1 MESSGGGRG
10 DDRSRAFDFDLNV
23 ELEFDRLGREAGPRA
38 PGGDLEPPAVRER
51 DSGGG
56 RSARAAGTS
65 EAAAEAAAPNGSARG
80 ARSET
85 IARILWAIPWI
96 AVAITIVVLGGLTFA
111 AAMVVFAF
119 IGLSELF
126 RMVHADRPAADRRLR
141 SPARA

>member
-23 ELEFDRLGREAGPRA
+23 ELEFDRLGREPGREPL
-38 PGGDLEPPAVRER
+38 GGDLEPPPFVSETPAEGAPPVRPAHQKPQPKREPER
-51 DSGGG
+51 KP
-56 RSARAAGTS
+56 RS
-65 EAAAEAAAPNGSARG
+65 

-96 AVAITIVVLGGLTFA
+96 AVAVTIVALGGLTFA
-111 AAMVVFAF
+111 VAMAAFAF

-126 RMVHADRPAADRRLR
+126 RMVHEDRPC
-141 SPARA
+141 